1 MDGLN
6 YHHLLYFWKVVKTG
20 SIAKASAELK
30 LTQPTISEQIRLLEA
45 SLDRKLFN
53 RAGRS
58 LVLTETGEKV
68 FGYAQKIFAL
78 GGELTDSLRGVE
90 RRARPTF
97 RVGVEKGIPE
107 SIVATLLAPALR
119 VMPRPLLELRHDT
132 PEALL
137 RDLSAGRITVALTAS
152 ASHRKP
158 GNNHAHLLSQCGT
171 LFLVAQGK
179 KSISKKWPDVLGGRP
194 FLLPN
199 SRFGEELQAWFRSK
213 NISPEIAAR
222 SDSAKLLRSLADL
235 GFGFFALPNLKGQDL
250 SGLTVLGRTND
261 VRSHFYAITRE
272 RVSRDPY
279 VAAMLA
285 GGKRKR
291 A

>member
-6 YHHLLYFWKVVKTG
+6 YHHLLYFWKVAKTG

-30 LTQPTISEQIRLLEA
+30 LTQPTISEQIRLLET

-90 RRARPTF
+90 TRSRPTF
-97 RVGVEKGIPE
+97 WVGVEKGIPE

-119 VMPRPLLELRHDT
+119 VKPRPLLEVCHDT

-137 RDLSAGRITVALTAS
+137 SALSAGRITVVLTTS
-152 ASHRKP
+152 ASRKKP
-158 GNNHAHLLSQCGT
+158 GKNHVHLLSQCGT
-171 LFLVAQGK
+171 VFLAAKGK
-179 KSISKKWPDVLGGRP
+179 RISKKWPVDIDGRP
-194 FLLPN
+194 FLLSD

-222 SDSAKLLRSLADL
+222 SDSAKLLRSLATL
-235 GFGFFALPNLKGQDL
+235 GFGFFALPDLKGQDL

-261 VRSHFYAITRE
+261 VRSHFNAITRE

-279 VAAMLA
+279 VAAVVT